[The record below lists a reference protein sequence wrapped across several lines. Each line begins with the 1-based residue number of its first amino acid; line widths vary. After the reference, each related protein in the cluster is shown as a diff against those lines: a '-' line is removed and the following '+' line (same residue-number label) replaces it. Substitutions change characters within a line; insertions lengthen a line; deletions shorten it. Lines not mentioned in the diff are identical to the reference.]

1 MSEPINEQI
10 SALVDGELPPEE
22 TTLLMR
28 RLAREPELA
37 ARLARYRLVGGVLR
51 GEGAVASR
59 DFAAR
64 VSAAVAL
71 EPGPTLPV
79 REPPPARRAVRVG
92 RFARPLVGLSVAAS
106 VGVLAVWV
114 LGRTETPVEVA
125 AVAPATPVTHGAAM
139 AVVAAATPLMP
150 RNAEPLSYVTPAATP
165 ARIGEI
171 PGATLANYVA
181 AHSGVSTPLGGREVL
196 IHLVA
201 DPDSRGAA
209 QP

>member
-22 TTLLMR
+22 TAFLMR
-28 RLAREPELA
+28 RLSHEPDLA

-51 GEGAVASR
+51 GERAVAAE

-64 VSAAVAL
+64 VSAAIAL

-79 REPPPARRAVRVG
+79 LESRREPKRGSPLG
-92 RFARPLVGLSVAAS
+92 RLVRPLVGLSVAAS
-106 VGVLAVWV
+106 VGVLAVMV
-114 LGRTETPVEVA
+114 LGRTQGPGEVERVA
-125 AVAPATPVTHGAAM
+125 AVSSPPAVS
-139 AVVAAATPLMP
+139 AAAVSAATALLP
-150 RNAEPLSYVTPAATP
+150 RSAEPLSYVTPAAAA
-165 ARIGEI
+165 ARLGEI

-201 DPDSRGAA
+201 DPEPRGAD